1 MTPTL
6 TSMCNNEENRPTKR
20 WGFSIDKYHIL
31 CYFVLKPMTMK
42 NLFFLVIMLAFTWSN
57 SSEAQHLVQTA
68 PNSESWSMPPTTLP
82 EPMFVFD
89 NDTEVKILPSED
101 GKRVKSI
108 VLNMPD
114 SRWQEIHDSNPFQ
127 LLSIEF
133 LLADGGTIPAANVE
147 MQKDMKGVFTIPGN
161 GMLVLKDGE
170 FCIGNRP
177 VRHIQL
183 AKIQISESQSTQ

>member
-1 MTPTL
+1 
-6 TSMCNNEENRPTKR
+6 
-20 WGFSIDKYHIL
+20 
-31 CYFVLKPMTMK
+31 MTMK
-42 NLFFLVIMLAFTWSN
+42 NLFFLVMMMIAFTWPN
-57 SSEAQHLVQTA
+57 SLEAQHLVQTA
-68 PNSESWSMPPTTLP
+68 PNSESWTMPPTTTPGPL
-82 EPMFVFD
+82 FVFD
-89 NDTEVKILPSED
+89 NDTEVEILPSED
-101 GKRVKSI
+101 NKRVKSI

-147 MQKDMKGVFTIPGN
+147 MPKDMKGVFTIPGN

-177 VRHIQL
+177 VKRIQL
-183 AKIQISESQSTQ
+183 AKIQIAESQSTQ